1 MKEFNILDG
10 QWLHVVGGVD
20 ELDLIGH
27 EEGGISDTGPEALFD
42 GHAEFH
48 VALEEV
54 DLDIGNINSE
64 DLWDNDTCLQ
74 EVVGGCDTGVNLG
87 LELFKESVSGHTEG
101 GLERGGKD
109 GSKGRLGDRSEDG
122 S

>member
-1 MKEFNILDG
+1 
-10 QWLHVVGGVD
+10 
-20 ELDLIGH
+20 LDLIGH

-54 DLDIGNINSE
+54 DLDIGNVNSE
-64 DLWDNDTCLQ
+64 DLWDNDTGLQ

-87 LELFKESVSGHTEG
+87 LELLKESVSGHTEG
-101 GLERGGKD
+101 SLERGGKD
-109 GSKGRLGDRSEDG
+109 GSNGRLGDRSEDG